1 MITWKAINAGP
12 EDWKQLQQLPAK
24 LWQKRRQLPSL
35 LIGAGMNFMARR
47 QENGKGGSAADREA

>member
-12 EDWKQLQQLPAK
+12 EDWKQLQELPVK

-47 QENGKGGSAADREA
+47 QQGGKGAQADGEA